1 MQLKLPMSTVKRPRM
16 LFVRF
21 LLVGALNT
29 AFGYGVFAFLLWLGL
44 HYAVASAIATVLG
57 VLFNFQ
63 STGRLVFDNLNPGG
77 FLAFIQV
84 YVLGYFVNLGFLWV
98 MTRYVGLS
106 AYVAGALMILP
117 MAMLT
122 FFLQRKFVFKNP

>member
-1 MQLKLPMSTVKRPRM
+1 MSPAKRTPI
-16 LFVRF
+16 LFIRF

-29 AFGYGVFAFLLWLGL
+29 AFGYGVFALLLWLGL
-44 HYAVASAIATVLG
+44 HYAAASAIATVLG

-63 STGRLVFDNLNPGG
+63 STGRLVFDNMNPAV

-84 YVLGYFVNLGFLWV
+84 YVLGYLVNLGFLWLL
-98 MTRYVGLS
+98 TRHLGIS
-106 AYVAGALMILP
+106 AYAAGALMILP

>member
-1 MQLKLPMSTVKRPRM
+1 MSPAKRTRM
-16 LFVRF
+16 PFIRF

-29 AFGYGVFAFLLWLGL
+29 AFGYGVFALLLWLGP

-63 STGRLVFDNLNPGG
+63 STGRLVFDNVNAGF

-84 YVLGYFVNLGFLWV
+84 YVLGYIVNLGFLWV
-98 MTRYVGLS
+98 MTRHVGLS
-106 AYVAGALMILP
+106 AYAAGALLVLP
-117 MAMLT
+117 MAMVT
-122 FFLQRKFVFKNP
+122 FFLQRKFVFKKP